1 MRQYLLFLLGI
12 LLNITLNYGQAPKK
26 SSSTDIYHSL
36 EKLNF
41 LGSAMYLAAHPD
53 DENTRLISYLSNEVH
68 ARTAYLSITRG
79 DGGQNLIGP
88 ELRELLG
95 VLRTEEL
102 LAARR
107 VDGGIQYF
115 TRANDFGYSKH
126 PDETL
131 QLWDKE
137 KVLGDVVKLIR
148 VFKPDVIINRFD
160 HRTPGS
166 THGHHTSS
174 AVLSEEA
181 FDLAANANA
190 YKEQLQSV
198 DLWQPKRLFFN
209 TSWWFY
215 GSQEN
220 FDKADKSRLINL
232 DIGVYYPMLGM
243 SNNEIASIASSQ
255 HLCQGFGRPTFRG
268 SEQEYIELLK
278 GDMPVNDPSDLFEGI
293 DTSWSRIKGGEAIGK
308 ILYTVEEQFNFKDPS
323 THLND
328 LVQAYNLLQNVE
340 DTHWKQIKL
349 NELENLIAAITGLYL
364 EASSESPYSN
374 PGNSVN
380 VDIEAVNRS
389 NTLIRLKSIS
399 IGDQIVVDPNIT
411 LDNNI
416 KKTFT
421 LQLNIPS
428 AKGFTSPYWL
438 AEKGSLGMYR
448 VDDPNLIGRPETP
461 PAFMAVFLL
470 EINTVPVTIKRPV
483 VYRYSEP
490 DKGELY
496 SPFEILPPATSGIK
510 DKVLIF
516 ADATPKE
523 IPVTVKAL
531 RGNVQGTLKL
541 NVPAGWKV
549 DTASLPFKIEK
560 NGDEKTY
567 SFLITPPA
575 SESEGVISPV
585 LTIDGTK
592 ISKELVTI
600 TYDHIP
606 TQSVLVPSETKVVR
620 LNIEKAGQDIGYL
633 MGAGDEVPESL
644 EQIGYIVHR
653 IDPIDIQPGSLDK
666 YDAVVVGIRA
676 YNVVDELKFKQTFL
690 LDYVKNG
697 GNLILQYNTSGRTG
711 LKFENLAPYSLEVS
725 RDRVTDENAPVTI
738 LDAKHPIMNFPNK
751 IEPKDFEGWVQE
763 RGLYFPDKWDAA
775 FTPVLSMA
783 DPGETPKEGSL
794 LIASYGKGTYIYT
807 GLSFFRELPAGVSG
821 AYKLFANMLS
831 QNKVQLN
838 NENPVKGK

>member
-1 MRQYLLFLLGI
+1 MRHYLLFLLGL
-12 LLNITLNYGQAPKK
+12 LLNLTLNYGQAPKK

-107 VDGGIQYF
+107 VDGGIQFF

-126 PDETL
+126 PEETL

-137 KVLGDVVKLIR
+137 KVLGDVVHLIR
-148 VFKPDVIINRFD
+148 AFKPDVIINRFD

-174 AVLSEEA
+174 AILSEEA
-181 FDLAANANA
+181 FDLSADANA

-220 FDKADKSRLINL
+220 FEKADKSRLIDL
-232 DIGVYYPMLGM
+232 DIGIFYPMLGM

-255 HLCQGFGRPTFRG
+255 HLSQGFGRPTFRG

-278 GDMPVNDPSDLFEGI
+278 GDMPVKDPSNLFEGI
-293 DTSWSRIKGGEAIGK
+293 DTSWSRIKGGEAIGE
-308 ILYTVEEQFNFKDPS
+308 ILYAVEEQFNFKEPS
-323 THLND
+323 THLNN
-328 LVQAYNLLQNVE
+328 LVKAYNLLQEVE
-340 DTHWKQIKL
+340 DDHWKQIKL

-364 EASSESPYSN
+364 EASSEMPYSN
-374 PGNSVN
+374 PGSSVN

-389 NTLIRLKSIS
+389 NTLIHLKSIS
-399 IGDQIVVDPNIT
+399 IDQQVMVDSNIS
-411 LDNNI
+411 LANNI

-421 LQLNIPS
+421 LPLNVPS
-428 AKGFTSPYWL
+428 SKGYTSPYWL
-438 AEKGSLGMYR
+438 VEKGSLGMYR
-448 VDDPNLIGRPETP
+448 VDDFDLIGRPETP
-461 PAFMAVFLL
+461 PAFIVEFLL
-470 EINTVPVTIKRPV
+470 EINAIPVLIKKPI
-483 VYRYSEP
+483 VYRYSKPE
-490 DKGELY
+490 KGELY
-496 SPFEILPPATSGIK
+496 SPFEILPSATSGIR

-516 ADATPKE
+516 ADASPKE
-523 IPVTVKAL
+523 IPVTVRAL
-531 RGNVQGTLKL
+531 KENVQGTLQLK
-541 NVPAGWKV
+541 VPEGWTV
-549 DTASLPFKIEK
+549 DIASLPIQIEK

-575 SESEGVISPV
+575 SESEGIISPI
-585 LTIDGTK
+585 LTIDGTN

-600 TYDHIP
+600 AYDHIP
-606 TQSVLVPSETKVVR
+606 TQSVLLPSETKVVR
-620 LNIEKAGQDIGYL
+620 LNIKKAGQDIGYL

-644 EQIGYIVHR
+644 EQIGYTVHI
-653 IDPIDIQPGSLDK
+653 IDPIDIQQGSLDK

-676 YNVVDELKFKQTFL
+676 YNVVDELKFKQSFL

-697 GNLILQYNTSGRTG
+697 GNLIIQYNTSGRTG

-738 LDAKHPIMNFPNK
+738 INPKHPMMNFPNK
-751 IEPKDFEGWVQE
+751 IESKDFEGWVQE
-763 RGLYFPDKWDAA
+763 RGLYFPDQWDAA

-831 QNKVQLN
+831 QNKVKLN
-838 NENPVKGK
+838 KEIPVKGK